1 MPTEW
6 GTRDRLLFCLRRKV
20 QPLPPAEPRTLVRT
34 GARCDARRCAFT
46 CAVCACVLTFTF
58 CKLRFTCFMLRAVY
72 VCMAEWCTPRA
83 GVRPPSVFTRAR
95 AHMHVTAAFRCDAQR
110 NFAAL
115 PQQQPTTRPHTRR
128 TAAALPLNARNPE
141 WYIEHQ
147 PHGIDTPCAVLSAR
161 PTPPCVLCACE
172 RLDEFEARLIIRA
185 CLKGVELHAV
195 CYLAWEAK
203 TNRHQAT

>member
-1 MPTEW
+1 MCAQARAAT
-6 GTRDRLLFCLRRKV
+6 
-20 QPLPPAEPRTLVRT
+20 PAAAPSHAPC
-34 GARCDARRCAFT
+34 AR
-46 CAVCACVLTFTF
+46 CVLTFTF
-58 CKLRFTCFMLRAVY
+58 CKLRFTCCMLRAVY

-161 PTPPCVLCACE
+161 PTPRCVLCACE
-172 RLDEFEARLIIRA
+172 RLEELEARLIICAGR
-185 CLKGVELHAV
+185 V
-195 CYLAWEAK
+195 
-203 TNRHQAT
+203 